1 MALNFVDLVQTLESY
16 GVLDVLIPFLLIF
29 TIVFAVLQRTH
40 ILGKA
45 SETKRY
51 NVIISLVMAF
61 GVVIP
66 HVIGAYPAGSDIVV
80 IINTALPN
88 VSLVIVAAIMVLLMI
103 GVFGGELAGPATGG
117 IALVSFLIVAYIF
130 AVAAGW
136 FQNVPSWLKWAVNPD
151 TQALLVI
158 LIVFGLIV
166 WFITKDEEKKD
177 EEGILKSAGDMFSK
191 MFKK

>member
-1 MALNFVDLVQTLESY
+1 MALNFVDLVQTLENF

-40 ILGKA
+40 ILGKEK
-45 SETKRY
+45 ETKRY
-51 NVIISLVMAF
+51 NVIIAIVMAF

-66 HVIGAYPAGSDIVV
+66 HVIGAYPPGSDIVV

-88 VSLVIVAAIMVLLMI
+88 VSLVIVAAIMVLLLI

-117 IALVSFLIVAYIF
+117 IALIAFLIVAYIF
-130 AVAAGW
+130 AVSAGW
-136 FQNVPSWLKWAVNPD
+136 FQNVPSWLRWAVNPD

-166 WFITKDEEKKD
+166 WFITRDEETNKD
-177 EEGILKSAGDMFSK
+177 EGILKGAGEMFSGL
-191 MFKK
+191 FKK